1 MAKSNA
7 ARPWLLLHSKGVER
21 DELERQ
27 VEVLSKCWSD
37 RYPLVLSVD
46 DFKERAALLGG
57 WAAWIRSVAQ
67 RYGGFIL
74 FGSVTSKPTVGKATS
89 EIIHQ
94 CGFRDVYLFDESLS
108 AFCPVVSSAHTL
120 CADYARWA
128 RIKLSDE
135 YYRCDGGEWTT
146 HAMGEE

>member
-7 ARPWLLLHSKGVER
+7 VKPWLLLHPKGIER
-21 DELERQ
+21 EELERQ
-27 VEVLSKCWSD
+27 LEAVNQCWSN

-57 WAAWIRSVAQ
+57 WASWIRSVAK

-74 FGSVTSKPTVGKATS
+74 FGSMGSNPAVGKATS
-89 EIIHQ
+89 DIIHG
-94 CGFRDVYLFDESLS
+94 CGFRDVYLFDEERQ
-108 AFCPVVSSAHTL
+108 AFCPVVSAAHTL
-120 CADYARWA
+120 YADYTRWA
-128 RIKLSDE
+128 RIKLSNE